1 MGNSS
6 QILSTPKVLRLE
18 VMSLDFGEAAVVVEL
33 ESEPPKRWLKAL
45 KREMSDTEG
54 LESASAKFDGCFVYV
69 LGLEPSIGGAAR
81 RVSRLLAVVQERLQP
96 GSGNSPETGMAT
108 TRLSIS
114 SNPALAAHVSSGA

>member
-18 VMSLDFGEAAVVVEL
+18 VMPLDFGEAAVVVEL
-33 ESEPPKRWLKAL
+33 KSEPPKRWLKAL

-69 LGLEPSIGGAAR
+69 LGLEPSIGDAAR
-81 RVSRLLAVVQERLQP
+81 RVSRLLAAVQERLVP
-96 GSGNSPETGMAT
+96 GNGNSPETEMAT
-108 TRLSIS
+108 ARLPTP
-114 SNPALAAHVSSGA
+114 SNAGLAARVISGA

>member
-18 VMSLDFGEAAVVVEL
+18 VMPLDFGEAAVVVEL

-81 RVSRLLAVVQERLQP
+81 RVSRLLAAVQERLQP

-114 SNPALAAHVSSGA
+114 SNPALAAHASSGA

>member
-18 VMSLDFGEAAVVVEL
+18 VMPLDFGEAAVVVEL
-33 ESEPPKRWLKAL
+33 ASEPPKRWLKAL

-81 RVSRLLAVVQERLQP
+81 RVSRLLAAVQERLQP
-96 GSGNSPETGMAT
+96 GSGNSQETEMAT
-108 TRLSIS
+108 TRLPPP
-114 SNPALAAHVSSGA
+114 SNTGLAAHASSGV

>member
-18 VMSLDFGEAAVVVEL
+18 VMPLDFGEAAVVVEL

-81 RVSRLLAVVQERLQP
+81 RVSRLLAAVQERLQP
-96 GSGNSPETGMAT
+96 GGGNSPETGMAT

-114 SNPALAAHVSSGA
+114 SNPALAAHASSGA